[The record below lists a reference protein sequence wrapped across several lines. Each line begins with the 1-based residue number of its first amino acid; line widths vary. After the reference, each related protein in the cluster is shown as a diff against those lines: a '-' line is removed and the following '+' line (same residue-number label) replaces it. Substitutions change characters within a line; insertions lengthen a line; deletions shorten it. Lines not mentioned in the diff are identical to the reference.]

1 MRRFLDD
8 MRNLEREVNTITVND
23 KNVKVE
29 FKLNELPNDMKIA
42 GDSFLAGELSNAATF
57 FTTFANVNRKD
68 AMDIK
73 KSFGTNKTSSWKTF
87 TYESRVEVAKKVEK
101 FKEKNLER
109 NTSPPWNDRNF
120 NLLSEN
126 I

>member
-1 MRRFLDD
+1 M
-8 MRNLEREVNTITVND
+8 
-23 KNVKVE
+23 
-29 FKLNELPNDMKIA
+29 
-42 GDSFLAGELSNAATF
+42 
-57 FTTFANVNRKD
+57 NRKD

-73 KSFGTNKTSSWKTF
+73 KSFGTNKTSSWKPF

>member
-29 FKLNELPNDMKIA
+29 FKLNELPNDMKMLC
-42 GDSFLAGELSNAATF
+42 FLAGELSNAATY